1 MRKKVSKKQRL
12 DILRTLDFAEGRVG
26 R

>member
-1 MRKKVSKKQRL
+1 MKKKVSKKQRL